1 MLFNSTGFIFVFLP
15 LALGAFLA
23 LLRFDRSGSASR
35 LALLA
40 ASLFF
45 YGSWRLP
52 YLFLLVLSI
61 VFNYQTARS
70 LHAIVE
76 RGEVGAAKRLLAA
89 RITINLLLLGYFKY
103 LGFAAQI
110 VNGIFGT
117 HWSVDLPV
125 LPLGVSFY
133 TFTEIAFLVDIY
145 RRITVPGSV
154 REYALFV
161 TFFPHLVAGP
171 IVHYRHLT
179 PQFAV
184 ERTTE
189 QRARDIMLGMSLF
202 SAGLFKKV
210 VIADHLSTYCKA
222 VFDQGL
228 VAGVPLTFFP
238 AWAAA
243 LAYAF
248 QLYFDFSGY
257 SDMAIG
263 LARMFGIKFPQN
275 FNSPYKATSIIEF
288 WRRWHMTLSDFL
300 RDYVYIP
307 LGGNRRGPG
316 RRYLNLLLTML
327 IGGLWHGAGW
337 TFVVWGALH
346 GGYLVLNH
354 LWRALVTGRGGVRR
368 QPRPWT
374 TAVRCGA
381 TFCAVVVAWVFFRAH
396 TCGQAVQL
404 LMSMAGWHGIVVP
417 PVALAKLGRLG
428 PLLMAAGIRFEPLT
442 LLYWSGV
449 WEMASLFIVGVI
461 AVAAPN
467 TCQIFLDE
475 DSAGNVRWYQWRATR
490 SWALLTGIVFMIS
503 VVVMTTNRAHEFLYF
518 NF

>member
-1 MLFNSTGFIFVFLP
+1 MLFNSIGFVFVFLP

-23 LLRFDRSGSASR
+23 LLRFDRSGGVAR
-35 LALLA
+35 LALLT

-61 VFNYQTARS
+61 LFNYRTAKS

-76 RGEVGAAKRLLAA
+76 RGEFTTARRLLAA
-89 RITINLLLLGYFKY
+89 RIAVNLLLLGYFKY

-145 RRITVPGSV
+145 RRITAPGSL
-154 REYALFV
+154 RDYALFV

-179 PQFAV
+179 PQFGV
-184 ERTTE
+184 PRTRE
-189 QRARDIMLGMSLF
+189 QRARDLMLGMSLF

-222 VFDQGL
+222 VFDQAL
-228 VAGVPLTFFP
+228 VGGVSLTFFP

-243 LAYAF
+243 LAYTF

-275 FNSPYKATSIIEF
+275 FNSPYKATSVVEF

-316 RRYLNLLLTML
+316 RRYLNLFLTML

-337 TFVVWGALH
+337 TFIVWGALH
-346 GGYLVLNH
+346 GACLVVNH
-354 LWRALVTGRGGVRR
+354 LWRTTMTGHGPVRRSPGPLVTALR
-368 QPRPWT
+368 W
-374 TAVRCGA
+374 GA
-381 TFCAVVVAWVFFRAH
+381 TFGVVVVAWVFFRAH
-396 TCGQAVQL
+396 TCSQAVQL
-404 LMSMAGWHGIVVP
+404 LMSMAGLHGLVVP
-417 PVALAKLGRLG
+417 PVALAKLGKLG
-428 PLLMAAGIRFEPLT
+428 PLLMAVGVRFEPLS

-449 WEMASLFIVGVI
+449 WEMASLLFVGAI

-475 DSAGNVRWYQWRATR
+475 DGAARRRWYQWRATG
-490 SWALLTGIVFMIS
+490 SWALIAGIAFMIS